1 MTIWD
6 QTLGQLLVRGG
17 PVMWPLLGCS
27 VIGMALILDRGLAHL
42 RMRID
47 YDGFIERMRARLA
60 QGHLR
65 EAAALCAANAS
76 PEAKAAGAY
85 LAALDL
91 ADEVRASVV
100 EREGSLALEVAER
113 RLRGL
118 AAVAHVSTLLGLL
131 GTVAGLVGA
140 FHTIELSGGVVQPSD
155 LASGIWEALL
165 TTVFGLTI
173 AIPCLIA
180 FHAFESR
187 ADRMARRMSFVVSY
201 LDQWLGKH
209 TGRVSVRNPGI
220 EEPPA
225 MRED

>member
-27 VIGMALILDRGLAHL
+27 VLGLALILDRGLAHL

-47 YDGFIERMRARLA
+47 YQGFVEQMRVRVREGRL
-60 QGHLR
+60 Q
-65 EAAALCAANAS
+65 EAAALCGANAS
-76 PEAKAAGAY
+76 PVAKAAGAY
-85 LAALDL
+85 LAGLGLD
-91 ADEVRASVV
+91 DEVRASVV
-100 EREGSLALEVAER
+100 EREGSLALEAAER

-165 TTVFGLTI
+165 TTVFGLSI

-187 ADRMARRMSFVVSY
+187 ADAMARRMSFTVSY

-209 TGRVSVRNPGI
+209 TGRVWVRGSGG
-220 EEPPA
+220 EEPPV